1 MRLIALV
8 IVGLFFVESL
18 AYSKGRVSENLLS
31 IDPPP
36 GLQKPSLVW
45 PPRPCLTGAAQ
56 KWAQSPEVVIAEL
69 RHLRVMQLFDKYKH
83 QLYLSETANPVYW
96 HHNRIFMPHTL
107 ALKYRIPN
115 YHPIAYHPSYVSNDV
130 LPNTRTT
137 RFYGKNRVNTSLYN
151 ESIASRF
158 DVANDKLEIAN
169 PTLARHQWDKIPSP
183 HRFVMDG
190 ILLDKKAAQEAFHIQ
205 VIESSHKLEKP
216 KVVVSKWKIA
226 GVEALQLSQSYFSN
240 WVKGGQNAI
249 AVNSDLRVSANYKYK
264 KFEFDN
270 KGLHKLGIINSEG
283 EPMRIN
289 DDLIQLSSK
298 AGINASKNW
307 YYSAL
312 FDFKTQLFYGRDKKD
327 WDKILSGFMSPAYS
341 SFALGMDYKTK
352 DFTLLISPL
361 TSRATFV
368 LDTINVDPSRYSITP
383 GKRSVWQTGA
393 SLTNSY
399 KWKINTE
406 FALMSNMELFYG
418 YMNETPETQF
428 DWELIFDMRINRFLS
443 SRINTT
449 YKYYQSESSK
459 LQFKENFSVVFSYKF

>member
-8 IVGLFFVESL
+8 IIGLFFVDCL
-18 AYSKGRVSENLLS
+18 AYSKGKVVDNRISS
-31 IDPPP
+31 DPFP
-36 GLQKPSLVW
+36 GLPKPSLIW
-45 PPRPCLTGAAQ
+45 PPSANLADAAQ
-56 KWAQSPEVVIAEL
+56 KWAQSPEVVMAEL
-69 RHLRVMQLFDKYKH
+69 SHLRVMQLFDKH
-83 QLYLSETANPVYW
+83 RRQLYLSEQANPVYW
-96 HHNRIFMPHTL
+96 RHSRIYMPQTL
-107 ALKYRIPN
+107 ALKYRTPN
-115 YHPIAYHPSYVSNDV
+115 YGTIVYKPLFVKDQV
-130 LPNTRTT
+130 LPNTSVT
-137 RFYGKNRVNTSLYN
+137 RFYGPNRINTLAN
-151 ESIASRF
+151 TESIASRF
-158 DVANDKLEIAN
+158 DLANDRLVVSH
-169 PTLARHQWDKIPSP
+169 PTLVHHQWDKIPSP

-190 ILLDKKAAQEAFHIQ
+190 ILLDKKAAQEAFHIT
-205 VIESSHKLEKP
+205 VVESSRKLEKP
-216 KVVVSKWKIA
+216 KVVVSKWKIT
-226 GVEALQLSQSYFSN
+226 GVESLQVSQSYFSN

-249 AVNSDLRVSANYKYK
+249 AVNSDLRVSANYKDK

-289 DDLIQLSSK
+289 DDLIQLTSK

-307 YYSAL
+307 YYSAM

-352 DFTLLISPL
+352 DFTLLISPV

-368 LDTINVDPSRYSITP
+368 LDTINVDPSRYSISP

-393 SLTNSY
+393 SLTKSY

-406 FALMSNMELFYG
+406 FTLMSNMELFYG

-428 DWELIFDMRINRFLS
+428 DWELIFDMRINKFLS

-449 YKYYQSESSK
+449 YRYYQSESHK